1 MRHDLRHAARLLLKA
16 PGFTALAAGT
26 LALGIAASTA
36 IFSLADAVVL
46 APLPYEDPQSRVM
59 IWNRWRG
66 FDKTW
71 TNPAEARAWKE
82 RCPSLAEV
90 THWQVDRANLTG
102 DGDALRVGVGFVS
115 ASTFAVLGTRPMLGR
130 SFTPE
135 EDRFGG
141 PRVAVLGHAL
151 WQGRFGGDPAV
162 LGRTIALDGVTHEV
176 VGVMPPG
183 FALPTDFGEDAAE
196 PTQLYVPRA
205 PEPDELVDFG
215 NHGDHTAARLRPG
228 ATAARATSELRAAME
243 QLTAEGRYDPRENH
257 EAFAV
262 PLADEILG
270 EHRPVVAMVAA
281 AALLLLLI
289 ACANVASLLLARGAG
304 RQRELALRAAVGAS
318 RARLVRQLLVEGLL
332 LGLLAAAAG
341 LPLARATLR
350 GLSSTVGA
358 QVPRAASAAIDPRAI
373 GFALVVAILTT
384 LVFALAPALQTARP
398 DLAGTLREGGQRS
411 KGGASHRRWR
421 RGIVV
426 VQAALAALLAVGAG
440 LMVRSLGALTRI
452 DIGFEPR
459 GVLTARLNLPAAR
472 YAEAED
478 VVRFYRRVLDEARA
492 IPGVRQA
499 GLLRVLPLGE
509 SIGDYGIDVEGY
521 DEMANGPA
529 QADWQVATEGT
540 SEALGERLVRGR
552 FLQRG
557 DDENAPDVGLVNEA
571 MARRYW
577 GDRDPIGRR
586 FRIGSPQR
594 PWVTVVGIV
603 GDVRHNGITG
613 IVKAKF
619 YRPHAQFH
627 RSRGGPTRD
636 MALVLKTDGDPLALA
651 GGVLSAVRRLD
662 PEVPG
667 LARAHDDGGRGL
679 LDRRS
684 APRLARPLPLRGGRP
699 RAVRGG
705 VYGVL
710 AYGVAERRQEIA
722 VRLALGA
729 RPSHVRGWCWAKGFS
744 RWGPAS

>member
-1 MRHDLRHAARLLLKA
+1 M
-16 PGFTALAAGT
+16 
-26 LALGIAASTA
+26 
-36 IFSLADAVVL
+36 
-46 APLPYEDPQSRVM
+46 
-59 IWNRWRG
+59 
-66 FDKTW
+66 
-71 TNPAEARAWKE
+71 
-82 RCPSLAEV
+82 
-90 THWQVDRANLTG
+90 
-102 DGDALRVGVGFVS
+102 
-115 ASTFAVLGTRPMLGR
+115 
-130 SFTPE
+130 
-135 EDRFGG
+135 
-141 PRVAVLGHAL
+141 
-151 WQGRFGGDPAV
+151 
-162 LGRTIALDGVTHEV
+162 
-176 VGVMPPG
+176 
-183 FALPTDFGEDAAE
+183 
-196 PTQLYVPRA
+196 
-205 PEPDELVDFG
+205 
-215 NHGDHTAARLRPG
+215 
-228 ATAARATSELRAAME
+228 
-243 QLTAEGRYDPRENH
+243 
-257 EAFAV
+257 
-262 PLADEILG
+262 PLADEVLG
-270 EHRPVVAMVAA
+270 AHRPVVVMVAA

-373 GFALVVAILTT
+373 GFAIVVAVLTT
-384 LVFALAPALQTARP
+384 LVFALAPALQSVQP
-398 DLAGTLREGGQRS
+398 EVAGTLREGGLRS

-421 RGIVV
+421 RGTVV
-426 VQAALAALLAVGAG
+426 AQAALAALLAVGAG
-440 LMVRSLGALTRI
+440 LMVRSLGALTRT

-472 YAEAED
+472 YAEPLD
-478 VVRFYRRVLDEARA
+478 VVRFYRRVVEEARA

-521 DEMANGPA
+521 DEMTNGPA

-540 SEALGERLVRGR
+540 AEALGERLVRGR

-557 DDENAPDVGLVNEA
+557 DDENAADVALVNES

-577 GDRDPIGRR
+577 GDQDPVGRR
-586 FRIGSPQR
+586 FRIGSMQR

-627 RSRGGPTRD
+627 RSRGSATRD

-651 GGVLSAVRRLD
+651 GGVVSVVRRLD
-662 PEVPG
+662 PEVPVSRVRTMTEVVDSSI
-667 LARAHDDGGRGL
+667 A
-679 LDRRS
+679 S
-684 APRLARPLPLRGGRP
+684 SRLASLVLSLFAGVAFVLC
-699 RAVRGG
+699 AVG

-729 RPSHVRGWCWAKGFS
+729 RPSHVSGLVLGEGLAAVGAGLVAGLARRRPLVPPPERAPARGEAGRPRHLRRGRGGAGGRRAPGRTRPGVAGHPHRPGGGAAAGVESEAGW
-744 RWGPAS
+744 PASTLRTTRSAAAARS

>member
-1 MRHDLRHAARLLLKA
+1 M
-16 PGFTALAAGT
+16 
-26 LALGIAASTA
+26 
-36 IFSLADAVVL
+36 
-46 APLPYEDPQSRVM
+46 
-59 IWNRWRG
+59 
-66 FDKTW
+66 
-71 TNPAEARAWKE
+71 
-82 RCPSLAEV
+82 
-90 THWQVDRANLTG
+90 
-102 DGDALRVGVGFVS
+102 
-115 ASTFAVLGTRPMLGR
+115 
-130 SFTPE
+130 
-135 EDRFGG
+135 
-141 PRVAVLGHAL
+141 
-151 WQGRFGGDPAV
+151 
-162 LGRTIALDGVTHEV
+162 
-176 VGVMPPG
+176 
-183 FALPTDFGEDAAE
+183 
-196 PTQLYVPRA
+196 PRA
-205 PEPDELVDFG
+205 PEPDELAAFG
-215 NHGDHTAARLRPG
+215 SHGDHTAARLRSG

-243 QLTAEGRYDPRENH
+243 QLTAEGRYDPRQDH
-257 EAFAV
+257 TAFAV
-262 PLADEILG
+262 LLPDEILG
-270 EHRPVVAMVAA
+270 PHRPVVAMVAA

-304 RQRELALRAAVGAS
+304 RQRELALRAALGAS

-341 LPLARATLR
+341 LPLARVTLR
-350 GLSSTVGA
+350 GLSSAVGA

-373 GFALVVAILTT
+373 GVALVLAVLTT
-384 LVFALAPALQTARP
+384 LVFALAPALQAARP
-398 DLAGTLREGGQRS
+398 DIAETLREGGLRS

-426 VQAALAALLAVGAG
+426 AQAALAALLAVGAG

-478 VVRFYRRVLDEARA
+478 VVRFYRRVLDEART

-509 SIGDYGIDVEGY
+509 SIGDFGIDVEGY
-521 DEMANGPA
+521 DETANGPA

-540 SEALGERLVRGR
+540 AEALGERLVRGR
-552 FLQRG
+552 FLQG
-557 DDENAPDVGLVNEA
+557 SDDEHAPDVGLVNEA

-577 GDRDPIGRR
+577 GDQDPIGRR
-586 FRIGSPQR
+586 FRIGSMQR

-651 GGVLSAVRRLD
+651 AEVVSVVRRLD
-662 PEVPG
+662 PEVPVSRV
-667 LARAHDDGGRGL
+667 RAMTEVVD
-679 LDRRS
+679 S
-684 APRLARPLPLRGGRP
+684 SIAASRLASLVLSLFAGVAFVLC
-699 RAVRGG
+699 AVG

-729 RPSHVRGWCWAKGFS
+729 RPSHVSGLVLGEGLAAVGAGLVIGLAAAALLTRFLSGLLHGV
-744 RWGPAS
+744 RPVDPATYAGVASGLVIVALLAGLVPALRATRTDPAVALRED